1 MNTAEIERTIDLAM
15 LDSDGM
21 DVTRLA
27 AELERF
33 LQYVA
38 TMETAAVDAV
48 SVTTHG
54 TGLHSTLRPDQES
67 RFADADRVL
76 ACSPDLED
84 RGIAIPNVL

>member
-1 MNTAEIERTIDLAM
+1 MNSVEIERTIDLAM

-27 AELERF
+27 AELDRF

-38 TMETAAVDAV
+38 TMETAAVDTVA
-48 SVTTHG
+48 VTTHG
-54 TGLHSTLRPDQES
+54 TGLHSALRPDREG

-76 ACSPDLED
+76 ACSPDLEG
-84 RGIAIPNVL
+84 RCIAIANVL